1 MHINK
6 IYFILSH
13 ITIHR
18 HVLVASA
25 TIIVVSYKNTNNIK
39 IMRKMYN

>member
-18 HVLVASA
+18 QVLVASVA
-25 TIIVVSYKNTNNIK
+25 IIMVSYKNINNIK
-39 IMRKMYN
+39 IMHKMYN

>member
-13 ITIHR
+13 ITIHQ
-18 HVLVASA
+18 HVLVVSV
-25 TIIVVSYKNTNNIK
+25 TIIMVSYKNTNSIK